1 VRNALRRVL
10 DNADWDDLADLANA
24 MTGQRDVNTH
34 EMADALLAAP
44 PQDRVSEAM
53 VERLCEELMQEC
65 DAGGP
70 VLECDIFLG
79 EASWSCRTDAVRR
92 ALTAALAPPRRA
104 PSGDGKGKP

>member
-1 VRNALRRVL
+1 MPLLVYASVDFRTVEQAVEHFIKPEHWRVIPL
-10 DNADWDDLADLANA
+10 Y
-24 MTGQRDVNTH
+24 
-34 EMADALLAAP
+34 AAP
-44 PQDRVSEAM
+44 PQERVSEAM

-92 ALTAALAPPRRA
+92 ALTAALAPSRRA